1 MFEYLSGKIF
11 INDNTSSVVVDCGG
25 VGYLLNCSLSTISA
39 LKGRTEATLYTYMSV
54 SDAGISLY
62 GFYDKMEREVFL
74 NLISVPKVGARSAIQ
89 ILSLDTPA
97 NIVSYILTKDIKAIS
112 KASGIG
118 KKTAETIIVTLHDK
132 FEKLALF
139 FGTEEISQSV
149 FIEDDN
155 SSAADAIEA
164 LVELGFDQNRAKKA
178 VNAVMGENMTSEEIL
193 FLALGNIGN

>member
-1 MFEYLSGKIF
+1 MFEYLSGKIY

-39 LKGRTEATLYTYMSV
+39 LRGKQEATVYTYMSV

-74 NLISVPKVGARSAIQ
+74 NLISVPKVGARSAVQ
-89 ILSLDTPA
+89 ILSLDSPQ
-97 NIVSYILTKDIKAIS
+97 NIVAYVLAKDVKAIS

-139 FGTEEISQSV
+139 FGAEEDYFIFAEEENDNASDAVEALIALGFDMTTAKRSVNAVKGENMSTEEIL
-149 FIEDDN
+149 
-155 SSAADAIEA
+155 A
-164 LVELGFDQNRAKKA
+164 
-178 VNAVMGENMTSEEIL
+178 
-193 FLALGNIGN
+193 LALGNMGM